1 MGSNLLYSSFWSSN
15 TIAFEGTFLRA
26 IQFNWSMYVIE
37 KVKIEV
43 TPYLG
48 FTISGK
54 LNFNYCALGNFGPLE
69 IGGVIRDHS
78 GFVVRAFSKIVGEG
92 LVIETKILALLEGLL
107 HARALSLSNL
117 YVEEDSTILIS
128 RVAKFERRS

>member
-1 MGSNLLYSSFWSSN
+1 MRALFLELYNLIGVW
-15 TIAFEGTFLRA
+15 
-26 IQFNWSMYVIE
+26 YVIE
-37 KVKIEV
+37 KVKMEV

-78 GFVVRAFSKIVGEG
+78 GFVVRGFSKIVGEG

-107 HARALSLSNL
+107 WARAHYPLTKGRRGFF
-117 YVEEDSTILIS
+117 YFHILG
-128 RVAKFERRS
+128 V